1 MSEIWCQSNIF
12 IEQSELNGFNTS
24 LIIFISKNIPWHLF
38 QAGSTLEHR
47 SIVTEIPAVREI
59 WTQVNFNRNPCLRK
73 IWAQVNFNTNLD
85 AFREIWAQVN
95 FNFIFSLM
103 SLLPELDVVIA
114 RIGYIFVFIYI
125 LKNSVS
131 VTAVSRLVS
140 IFSIHYSMT
149 LPHTQ
154 ISRFP
159 LNSCVTHN
167 LVCCINVREMLI
179 NMSLQSNTAILNGS
193 TTSL

>member
-1 MSEIWCQSNIF
+1 
-12 IEQSELNGFNTS
+12 
-24 LIIFISKNIPWHLF
+24 
-38 QAGSTLEHR
+38 
-47 SIVTEIPAVREI
+47 
-59 WTQVNFNRNPCLRK
+59 
-73 IWAQVNFNTNLD
+73 
-85 AFREIWAQVN
+85 
-95 FNFIFSLM
+95 M

-154 ISRFP
+154 ISPFP
-159 LNSCVTHN
+159 YKFMCYTQPRVLHECEGNVNQYVFTIKHSNPKWVNNFIIKFKSFHQPSYSKSEILCSIMLNVLCLTYV
-167 LVCCINVREMLI
+167 
-179 NMSLQSNTAILNGS
+179 
-193 TTSL
+193 